1 MQTTLVS
8 LLTGRSDNIEASFVG
23 RPSECALETIAGG
36 PCQGSEPVDARAFV
50 QENLRTDQGGF
61 LAATPDSNRGF
72 YSQCDP

>member
-1 MQTTLVS
+1 MQTNLVS

-50 QENLRTDQGGF
+50 QENLRTGQGGF